1 MVILNILAYSG
12 IYKCPA
18 QSIGR
23 GLTMCTVV
31 EGLLWRTDVEVLP
44 PQPYTA
50 APRQLTPE
58 ESAAADAAIQMAAEM
73 GG

>member
-1 MVILNILAYSG
+1 
-12 IYKCPA
+12 
-18 QSIGR
+18 
-23 GLTMCTVV
+23 MCTVV

-44 PQPYTA
+44 SQTYTA

-58 ESAAADAAIQMAAEM
+58 ESAAADEATQMAAEM